1 MTGARD
7 LLRPREDHVAEDLA
21 QLAIDVDHLVRP
33 GGLLDRLEALLPEPV
48 AGLSSGGTRRRVAGS
63 PPPWNAEAAAVLL
76 DIHEGAR
83 RLEAAL
89 RQAVTGRLGERRGA
103 SDANTRAALRSIV
116 RLVEGLDEDAA
127 RDAARTVARWVTA
140 ARQLRDIDEA
150 DRWEPLPRQPGML
163 PPACDY
169 CRAYSLRWNRRS
181 GEVRCCTPDCRDED
195 GQRPVARMEI
205 GRFTGQAALVWR
217 DGRAVVYRS
226 EGAVA

>member
-1 MTGARD
+1 M
-7 LLRPREDHVAEDLA
+7 AEDLA

-33 GGLLDRLEALLPEPV
+33 GGLLDKLEALLPEQVTDP
-48 AGLSSGGTRRRVAGS
+48 SSGGTRRKVAGS
-63 PPPWNAEAAAVLL
+63 PAPWNGAVAAVLL

-116 RLVEGLDEDAA
+116 RLAEGLGEDAA
-127 RDAARTVARWVTA
+127 SYAARTVARWVRA
-140 ARQLRDIDEA
+140 AQQLRDIDQA
-150 DRWEPLPRQPGML
+150 DRWDPLPRQPGML

-169 CRAYSLRWNRRS
+169 CQTYSLRWNRRS
-181 GEVRCCTPDCRDED
+181 GEVRCCNPDCRDED
-195 GQRPVARMEI
+195 GRRPVARMEI
-205 GRFTGQAALVWR
+205 GRYSGQAALVWR
-217 DGRAVVYRS
+217 DGRAVIYRS